1 MADDEGTPEDE
12 EGGELGWMSTKAAAA
27 RLGVTARTLY
37 RFIDEGAV
45 PAYKMG
51 RVIRLMRADVDAF
64 IESCRVAP
72 GSISNLYPAR
82 KDPE

>member
-1 MADDEGTPEDE
+1 VADDEIDWLNTE
-12 EGGELGWMSTKAAAA
+12 EAAG

-51 RVIRLMRADVDAF
+51 RVIRIKKTDVDAF
-64 IESCRVAP
+64 IETARIQP
-72 GSISNLYPAR
+72 GTMSHLYPRR
-82 KDPE
+82 KPSTD